1 MNVLVYTL
9 LKQMQKMLLKSA
21 KYFPLAFPES
31 PPELQKQHA
40 GFLCPVASMGN

>member
-1 MNVLVYTL
+1 
-9 LKQMQKMLLKSA
+9 MQKMLLKSA

-31 PPELQKQHA
+31 PPDLQKQHA